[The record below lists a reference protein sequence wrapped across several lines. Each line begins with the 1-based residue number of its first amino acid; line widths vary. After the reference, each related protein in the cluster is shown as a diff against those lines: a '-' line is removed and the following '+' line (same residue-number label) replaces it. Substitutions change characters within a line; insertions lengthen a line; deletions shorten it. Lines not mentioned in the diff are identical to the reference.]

1 MVKFTFDSDRATIRN
16 KYHLCDKPFDP
27 YARMAYH
34 GYDFDEK
41 TGMTDEQIREGLKSV
56 REKTKSLSHPERKAR
71 AVEYVL
77 QNTRIDIGESDFFPG
92 IYSLNRLANTV
103 TFNEWYD
110 EVFDGKIPEIK
121 EEMRKMSD
129 SGAAVI
135 WPDFDHV
142 VPDWDGILSLGFA
155 GLKNRAEEYKTKCE
169 KSGTLTEEK
178 RAFYDGIIIEYN
190 AVCEFVGRLCALARE
205 KAAERP
211 GERGKRAEFV
221 ADSLNRIA
229 VGAPVNIYDAMM
241 TVFIYFIVSECFDS
255 YQVRSLGNGLDGTLL
270 RFYENDLKNGVFM
283 REEIK
288 GMLKYFLFQWQAIGN
303 YWGQPLYLGGT
314 DKNGNTKYND
324 LSRLIL
330 EAYDE
335 MRIYNPKIQIKVN
348 ENTPDDILNKVLD
361 MVRRGISSFVFVC
374 EPGMIRA
381 MMSYGATCDE
391 AREGDVRGCYETG
404 VRANEVSSAT
414 GYVNAAKAVEYV
426 FSDGFDRNL
435 NDYFGLRTGEITD
448 GNAPFYTFED
458 FYSAVTK
465 QWSALI
471 EKTIAASL
479 GYEKYMAYVNPSNMY
494 SATIKGALEKGADA
508 YQCGVKFNNSSVLN
522 CGFATLVDS
531 VMAVKEFVYD
541 KKEVTLETLKTALN
555 GDWNGFERLRAN
567 IKNSVHKYG
576 NDDEQTDLYAAS
588 MAAYFANEV
597 NNRPNARGGVYKAVM
612 HSAMQFKWEGE
623 KTFATPDG
631 RKKGDENSKNGSPSI
646 GADRSGVTAAIS
658 SAIKVRPYTYPESF
672 CLDLMLH
679 PSACEGD
686 EGLGV
691 MRSLIKTY
699 MRGGGMAIQF
709 NVLDVETLRDA
720 QAHPDKYPG
729 LQIRVCGWNVLWNNL
744 SKAEQDAY
752 IARVESVRD

>member
-1 MVKFTFDSDRATIRN
+1 MVKFTFDKDRETISN
-16 KYHLCDKPFDP
+16 KYHLQNKPFDP

-41 TGMTDEQIREGLKSV
+41 TGKSDDEIREGLKRV
-56 REKTKSLSHPERKAR
+56 CEKNKNLSHPEQKAR

-77 QNTRIDIGESDFFPG
+77 QNTRIDINPSDFFPG
-92 IYSLNRLANTV
+92 IYSLNRLANGV
-103 TFNEWYD
+103 TFNKWYG
-110 EVFDGKIPEIK
+110 EVFGGKIPK
-121 EEMRKMSD
+121 VNEEMRRMTD

-142 VPDWDGILSLGFA
+142 VPDWGGILSLGFA
-155 GLKNRAEEYKTKCE
+155 GLKKRTEEYKEKCE
-169 KSGTLTEEK
+169 KEGNLTEEK

-190 AVCEFVGRLCALARE
+190 AVCKFTEGLCALARE
-205 KAAERP
+205 KARERT
-211 GERGKRAEFV
+211 GESGQRAAFV
-221 ADSLNRIA
+221 ADCLA
-229 VGAPVNIYDAMM
+229 KVACGAPENTYQAMM
-241 TVFIYFIVSECFDS
+241 TMFLYFIVSECFDS

-270 RFYENDLKNGVFM
+270 RFYENDLENGTFT

-288 GMLKYFLFQWQAIGN
+288 QLLKYFLFQWQAIGN

-314 DKNGNTKYND
+314 DEDGKTKYNE

-335 MRIYNPKIQIKVN
+335 MKIYNPKIQLKVN

-374 EPGMIRA
+374 EPGMIKA
-381 MMSYGATCDE
+381 MMSYGATYDE
-391 AREGDVRGCYETG
+391 AREGDIRGCYETG
-404 VRANEVSSAT
+404 VRANEVCSAT

-426 FSDGFDRNL
+426 FSDGFDRNI
-435 NDYFGLRTGEITD
+435 NDYFGLRTGEITS
-448 GNAPFYTFED
+448 GNAPFCKFDD
-458 FYSAVTK
+458 FYSAVLK
-465 QWSALI
+465 QWRALI
-471 EKTIAASL
+471 EKTITVSSE
-479 GYEKYMAYVNPSNMY
+479 YEKYMSYVNPSNMY
-494 SATIKGALEKGADA
+494 SATIKSALEKGTDA
-508 YQCGVKFNNSSVLN
+508 CQCGVKFSNSSVLN

-531 VMAVKEFVYD
+531 VMAVKELVYD
-541 KKEVTLETLKTALN
+541 KKEVTLQTLKAALDN
-555 GDWNGFERLRAN
+555 DWQGYERLRAKV
-567 IKNSVHKYG
+567 KNGVHKYG
-576 NDDEQTDLYAAS
+576 NDDKDADLYAAA
-588 MAAYFANEV
+588 MAAFFANEV
-597 NNRPNARGGVYKAVM
+597 NNRPNARGGVYKAIM

-646 GADRSGVTAAIS
+646 GADRSGVTAAVS
-658 SAIKVRPYTYPESF
+658 SAIKLRPYTYPESF

-686 EGLGV
+686 DGLGV
-691 MRSLIKTY
+691 MRALVKTY

-709 NVLDVETLRDA
+709 NVLDVKTLRAA
-720 QAHPDKYPG
+720 QAHHDKYPG

-744 SKAEQDAY
+744 SRAEQDAY
-752 IARVESVRD
+752 IARIDTACD

>member
-1 MVKFTFDSDRATIRN
+1 MVKFTFDKDRETISN
-16 KYHLCDKPFDP
+16 KYHLQNKPFDP

-41 TGMTDEQIREGLKSV
+41 TGKSDDEIREGLKLV
-56 REKTKSLSHPERKAR
+56 CEKNKNLSHPEQKAR

-77 QNTRIDIGESDFFPG
+77 QNTRIDINPSDFFPG
-92 IYSLNRLANTV
+92 IYSLNRLANGV
-103 TFNEWYD
+103 TFNKWYD
-110 EVFDGKIPEIK
+110 EVFGSKIPGVK
-121 EEMRKMSD
+121 EEMRKMTD

-155 GLKNRAEEYKTKCE
+155 GLKKRAEEYKAKCE
-169 KSGTLTEEK
+169 KEGNLTEEK

-190 AVCEFVGRLCALARE
+190 ATCDFTERLCALARE
-205 KAAERP
+205 KARERT
-211 GERGKRAEFV
+211 GESGQRAAFV
-221 ADSLNRIA
+221 ADCLA
-229 VGAPVNIYDAMM
+229 KVACGAPENTYQAMTTM
-241 TVFIYFIVSECFDS
+241 FLYFIVSECFDS

-270 RFYENDLKNGVFM
+270 RFYENDLENGTFT

-288 GMLKYFLFQWQAIGN
+288 QLLKYFLFQWQAIGN

-314 DKNGNTKYND
+314 DEDGKTKYNE

-335 MRIYNPKIQIKVN
+335 MKIYNPKIQLKVN

-374 EPGMIRA
+374 EPGMIKA
-381 MMSYGATCDE
+381 MMGYGATYDE
-391 AREGDVRGCYETG
+391 AREGDIRGCYETG
-404 VRANEVSSAT
+404 VRANEVCSAT

-426 FSDGFDRNL
+426 FSDGFDRNI
-435 NDYFGLRTGEITD
+435 NDYFGLRTGEITN
-448 GNAPFYTFED
+448 GNAPFCKFDD
-458 FYSAVTK
+458 FYSAVMK
-465 QWSALI
+465 QWRALI
-471 EKTIAASL
+471 EKTIAVS
-479 GYEKYMAYVNPSNMY
+479 GEYEKYMSYVNPSNMY
-494 SATIKGALEKGADA
+494 SATIKSALEKGADA
-508 YQCGVKFNNSSVLN
+508 CQCGVKFGNSSVLN

-531 VMAVKEFVYD
+531 VMAVKELVYD
-541 KKEVTLETLKTALN
+541 KKEVTLETLKTALDC
-555 GDWNGFERLRAN
+555 DWKGYERLRAKV
-567 IKNSVHKYG
+567 KNSVHKYG
-576 NDDEQTDLYAAS
+576 NDDKDADLYAAA
-588 MAAYFANEV
+588 MAAFFANQV
-597 NNRPNARGGVYKAVM
+597 NNRPNARGGVYKAIM

-658 SAIKVRPYTYPESF
+658 SAIKLRPYTYPESF

-686 EGLGV
+686 DGLGV
-691 MRSLIKTY
+691 MRALVKTY

-709 NVLDVETLRDA
+709 NVLDVKTLRDA

-744 SKAEQDAY
+744 SRAEQNAY
-752 IARVESVRD
+752 IARIDTACD